1 MHLFAFAALLCS
13 RCEAA
18 SRSRR
23 RRLSAAAPRLPPKS
37 WLIRGGFLVPAPPRG
52 RTALAL
58 WISTGTKAAKGEAR
72 TPVPSMRTSAQG
84 HPRSMTTHA
93 QRKGFPTTSPPYSF
107 PLSSSRTYPLT
118 AALGPVHCFAW
129 ISTLGGTFFFVL
141 FFRKHSCK
149 TLNGISADDPGTL
162 DCMASV
168 CHALGRGAVRCRAGA
183 GGVRWGG
190 RGVSASGVGARPC
203 RGPALQGFGRWASGC
218 ALLLRVRSA
227 GGAEPLRVAWWGPST
242 IVEAARG
249 CWRGCRGG

>member
-1 MHLFAFAALLCS
+1 VHLFAFAALLCS

-129 ISTLGGTFFFVL
+129 ISTLGGTFFFV
-141 FFRKHSCK
+141 FFSE
-149 TLNGISADDPGTL
+149 NI
-162 DCMASV
+162 
-168 CHALGRGAVRCRAGA
+168 
-183 GGVRWGG
+183 
-190 RGVSASGVGARPC
+190 
-203 RGPALQGFGRWASGC
+203 
-218 ALLLRVRSA
+218 
-227 GGAEPLRVAWWGPST
+227 VAKL
-242 IVEAARG
+242 
-249 CWRGCRGG
+249 